1 MIYREFIFVCIQL
14 GMINVKSGKIINILI
29 FIDLTIMQRYNIVN
43 QTQTIP
49 EGNDIMKRKIT
60 EQLVA
65 WKNSLSR
72 KPLIINGA
80 RQVGK
85 TFILREFGR
94 EYYKNTVYVNLE
106 SNGSVASLFGSDI
119 SPKKLIKYLE
129 AETNQKILP
138 AETLVILD
146 EIQSCE
152 RAVTSLKYF
161 CEETPEYHIAAAGS
175 LLGVAINRNQTSF
188 PVGKVNIMRL
198 YPLDFEEFLAATGND
213 MLIEEIKRCYDSM
226 TPMNEALHS
235 KALSVYHDYLIVGG
249 MPEAVM
255 AFTETNS
262 YIDAGLVQSSIIDN
276 YTADMAKYA
285 SNTEAV
291 KIRSC
296 YNSIPAQLA
305 KDNKKFQYKVVQK
318 GGSSSIFGASLEW
331 LKQAGVILECMRV
344 DQGTHPLPVY
354 ADQTAFKIYMSD
366 VGLLVNKSKMS
377 VNTIITG
384 EANIFMGAVTEN
396 YIAQQFA
403 AKDYPLYYWTVS
415 NSQAEL
421 DFVIQKG
428 DKIYAIEVKK
438 GEHVRSRSLSVFRQ
452 KYAPDYTIRFSQK
465 NFGRTDDVISIPLYA
480 AFLI

>member
-1 MIYREFIFVCIQL
+1 
-14 GMINVKSGKIINILI
+14 
-29 FIDLTIMQRYNIVN
+29 
-43 QTQTIP
+43 
-49 EGNDIMKRKIT
+49 MKRKIT
-60 EQLVA
+60 QQLIQ
-65 WKNSLSR
+65 WKNSPSR
-72 KPLIINGA
+72 KPLILNGA

-94 EYYKNTVYVNLE
+94 EHYKNTVYVNLE
-106 SNGSVASLFGSDI
+106 SNGIVASMFNDDI
-119 SPKKLIKYLE
+119 SPSKLIKYLE
-129 AETNQKILP
+129 AETREKILP
-138 AETLVILD
+138 NDTLIILD

-188 PVGKVNIMRL
+188 PVGKVNMLRL
-198 YPLDFEEFLAATGND
+198 YPMDFEEFLTATENNLLAD
-213 MLIEEIKRCYDSM
+213 EITDCYNKM
-226 TPMNEALHS
+226 TPMNEALHK
-235 KALSVYHDYLIVGG
+235 KALGLYHDYLIVGG
-249 MPEAVM
+249 MPEAVKV
-255 AFTETNS
+255 FIETNS
-262 YIDAGLVQSSIIDN
+262 YIDTGLVQRSIIDN

-285 SNTEAV
+285 SNSEEV
-291 KIRSC
+291 KIRAC

-318 GGSSSIFGASLEW
+318 GGSSTIFGASLEW
-331 LKQAGVILECMRV
+331 LKQAGVTLECQRAE
-344 DQGTHPLPVY
+344 QGIHPLPVY
-354 ADQTAFKIYMSD
+354 ADQTSFKIYMSD
-366 VGLLVNKSKMS
+366 VGLLVNKSQMS

-396 YIAQQFA
+396 YIAQQLA
-403 AKDYPLYYWTVS
+403 SKNYSLYYWTTS

-421 DFVIQKG
+421 DFVLQKD

-452 KYAPDYTIRFSQK
+452 KFSPDYAIRFSQK
-465 NFGRTDDVISIPLYA
+465 NFGRTEDVISIPLYA

>member
-1 MIYREFIFVCIQL
+1 
-14 GMINVKSGKIINILI
+14 
-29 FIDLTIMQRYNIVN
+29 
-43 QTQTIP
+43 
-49 EGNDIMKRKIT
+49 MKRKIT
-60 EQLVA
+60 QQLIQ
-65 WKNSLSR
+65 WKNSPSR
-72 KPLIINGA
+72 KPLILNGA

-94 EYYKNTVYVNLE
+94 EHYKNTVYVNLE
-106 SNGSVASLFGSDI
+106 SNGIVASMFNDDI
-119 SPKKLIKYLE
+119 SPSKLIKYLE
-129 AETNQKILP
+129 AETREKILP
-138 AETLVILD
+138 NDTLIILD

-188 PVGKVNIMRL
+188 PVGKVNMLRL
-198 YPLDFEEFLAATGND
+198 YPMDFEEFLTATGNNLLAD
-213 MLIEEIKRCYDSM
+213 EITDCYNKM
-226 TPMNEALHS
+226 TPMNEALHK
-235 KALSVYHDYLIVGG
+235 KALGLYHDYLIVGG
-249 MPEAVM
+249 MPEAVKV
-255 AFTETNS
+255 FIETNS
-262 YIDAGLVQSSIIDN
+262 YIDTGLVQRSIIDN

-285 SNTEAV
+285 SNSEAV
-291 KIRSC
+291 KIRAC

-318 GGSSSIFGASLEW
+318 GGSSTIFGASLEW
-331 LKQAGVILECMRV
+331 LKQAGVTLECQRV
-344 DQGTHPLPVY
+344 EQGTQPLPVY
-354 ADQTAFKIYMSD
+354 ADQTSFKIYMSD
-366 VGLLVNKSKMS
+366 VGLLVNKSQMS

-396 YIAQQFA
+396 YIAQQLA
-403 AKDYPLYYWTVS
+403 SKNYSLYYWTTS

-421 DFVIQKG
+421 DFVLQKD

-452 KYAPDYTIRFSQK
+452 KFSPDYAIRFSQK
-465 NFGRTDDVISIPLYA
+465 NFGRTEDVISIPLYA

>member
-1 MIYREFIFVCIQL
+1 
-14 GMINVKSGKIINILI
+14 
-29 FIDLTIMQRYNIVN
+29 
-43 QTQTIP
+43 
-49 EGNDIMKRKIT
+49 MKRKILQ
-60 EQLVA
+60 QLID
-65 WKNSLSR
+65 WKNSTSR
-72 KPLIINGA
+72 KPLILNGA

-106 SNGSVASLFGSDI
+106 SNSAAASLFGSNI

-129 AETNQKILP
+129 AETGERIVPND
-138 AETLVILD
+138 TLVILD

-161 CEETPEYHIAAAGS
+161 CEEAPEYHIAAAGS

-188 PVGKVNIMRL
+188 PVGKVNILRL
-198 YPLDFEEFLAATGND
+198 YPLDFEEFVTATGHD
-213 MLIEEIKRCYDSM
+213 MLLDEIRNCYNNK

-235 KALSVYHDYLIVGG
+235 MALSIYHDYLIVGG
-249 MPEAVM
+249 MPEAVKV
-255 AFTETNS
+255 FIETNS
-262 YIDAGLVQSSIIDN
+262 YIDSGLVQSSIIDN
-276 YTADMAKYA
+276 YAADMAKYA
-285 SNTEAV
+285 TNSEAV
-291 KIRSC
+291 KIRAC

-318 GGSSSIFGASLEW
+318 GGSSTIFGASLEW
-331 LKQAGVILECMRV
+331 LKQAGVVLECQRV

-377 VNTIITG
+377 INTIIIG

-396 YIAQQFA
+396 YIAQQLTA
-403 AKDYPLYYWTVS
+403 QNYTPYYWTVS

-421 DFVIQKG
+421 DFVMQKDG
-428 DKIYAIEVKK
+428 KIYAIEVKK
-438 GEHVRSRSLSVFRQ
+438 GEHVRSRSLSVFKQ
-452 KYAPDYTIRFSQK
+452 KYSPDYAIRFSQK
-465 NFGRTDDVISIPLYA
+465 NFGWTDDVISIPLYA
-480 AFLI
+480 AFVL

>member
-1 MIYREFIFVCIQL
+1 
-14 GMINVKSGKIINILI
+14 
-29 FIDLTIMQRYNIVN
+29 
-43 QTQTIP
+43 
-49 EGNDIMKRKIT
+49 MKRKILQ
-60 EQLVA
+60 QLID
-65 WKNSLSR
+65 WKNSTSR
-72 KPLIINGA
+72 KPLILNGA

-106 SNGSVASLFGSDI
+106 SNSAAASLFGSNI

-129 AETNQKILP
+129 AETGEKIVP
-138 AETLVILD
+138 NDTLVILD

-188 PVGKVNIMRL
+188 PVGKVNILRL
-198 YPLDFEEFLAATGND
+198 YPLDFEEFVTATGHD
-213 MLIEEIKRCYDSM
+213 MLLDEIRNCYNNR
-226 TPMNEALHS
+226 TPINEALHTM
-235 KALSVYHDYLIVGG
+235 ALSIYHDYLIVGG
-249 MPEAVM
+249 MPEAVKV
-255 AFTETNS
+255 FIETNS
-262 YIDAGLVQSSIIDN
+262 YIDSGLVQSSIIDN
-276 YTADMAKYA
+276 YAADMAKYA
-285 SNTEAV
+285 TNSEAV
-291 KIRSC
+291 KIRAC

-318 GGSSSIFGASLEW
+318 GGSSTIFGASLEW
-331 LKQAGVILECMRV
+331 LKQAGVVLECQRV

-396 YIAQQFA
+396 YIAQQLTA
-403 AKDYPLYYWTVS
+403 QNYTPYYWTVS

-421 DFVIQKG
+421 DFVMQKDG
-428 DKIYAIEVKK
+428 KIYAIEVKK
-438 GEHVRSRSLSVFRQ
+438 GEHVRSRSLSVFKQ
-452 KYAPDYTIRFSQK
+452 KYSPDYAIRFSQK
-465 NFGRTDDVISIPLYA
+465 NFGWTDDVISIPLYA
-480 AFLI
+480 AFVL